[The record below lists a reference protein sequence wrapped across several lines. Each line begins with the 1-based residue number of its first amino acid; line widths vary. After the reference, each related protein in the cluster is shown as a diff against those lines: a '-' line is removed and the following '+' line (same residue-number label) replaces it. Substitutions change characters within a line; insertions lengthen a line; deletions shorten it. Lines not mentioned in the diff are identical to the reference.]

1 MLRAFLRAWCFA
13 LVITGLILPQR
24 AVAFAPA
31 TTCPQIWTFERIGQ
45 LNLYALT
52 LRTNAPTT
60 VDLTIKLQAGSDPYI
75 TKVPAV
81 AIDRSTSAA
90 LVPYRSSV
98 IVLPEPTDTKTSEVI
113 VAFASTSA
121 ACPDEARS
129 IGGPRDFAPAEAGK
143 PTGIYNDLREK
154 IRAESLNAMPVEM
167 LADPNPPALCAEKP
181 ARATHAA
188 YPDYPLVAKQN
199 GSTGT
204 VGIIIDLDEMGNI
217 RRADLYHSSGDP
229 TLDAAARV
237 AAVSSTFESATIGCI
252 VTPSTYLFRVDFMM
266 G

>member
-1 MLRAFLRAWCFA
+1 MQRALFRAWCFA
-13 LVITGLILPQR
+13 FVIAGMIVPQR
-24 AVAFAPA
+24 AMALAPA

-52 LRTNAPTT
+52 LRANAPTT
-60 VDLTIKLQAGSDPYI
+60 VDLTIKLHAGSDPYI

-81 AIDRSTSAA
+81 AIDRGTSAA

-98 IVLPEPTDTKTSEVI
+98 IVLPEPTDTKTSEVV
-113 VAFASTSA
+113 VAFDSTA
-121 ACPDEARS
+121 ATCPDEARS

-143 PTGIYNDLREK
+143 PTGVYNDLREK
-154 IRAESLNAMPVEM
+154 IRAESSNAMPVEM
-167 LADPNPPALCAEKP
+167 QADPNPPTLCVEKP

-199 GSTGT
+199 ASTGT
-204 VGIIIDLDEMGNI
+204 VGIIIDLDEMGRV
-217 RRADLYHSSGDP
+217 RRVDIYHSSGDP

-237 AAVSSTFESATIGCI
+237 AAVSSTFESATIDCI
-252 VTPSTYLFRVDFMM
+252 VTPSTYLFRADFIM